1 MRRRQPR
8 VERWAGRHSAAD
20 GGTVQSVDCFARFAM
35 PQSPPA
41 LVPPDTLRWARESMG
56 LTLEEAARKV
66 SVRVQKLECAESGE
80 GYLTLRQAEKA
91 AAAYRRPLAA
101 LFVEKPLAEEPPEVQ
116 FRQLPGAPSLPWKY
130 EMLTLA
136 RLVRERQNAAAEL
149 HDLLEEESPWLSLEI
164 GASDHPAELGAR
176 ARTMLGVELDRQK
189 EWQDP
194 DGYAPLWAWIQA
206 VERLGV
212 LVMQDGSMPLE
223 KMRGFAATHDTVP
236 LIVVNAKDDPRSR
249 AFTVLHELGHLFRAR
264 VGLESLSVTEA
275 WLDEFA
281 STVLMPR
288 SSFAADFKYSIDDLL
303 ESVDDIALLYGVTP
317 RAAAVRIARLQLA
330 TQVAVG
336 EVLEALD
343 ERAARASK
351 RSGGGNYYT
360 NIVGNLG
367 AAFIDLVFSALDVQA
382 ISSPAASGLLGVK
395 VNNFAKLRER
405 TSQRANA

>member
-1 MRRRQPR
+1 
-8 VERWAGRHSAAD
+8 
-20 GGTVQSVDCFARFAM
+20 M

-41 LVPPDTLRWARESMG
+41 LVPPETLRWARESMG
-56 LTLEEAARKV
+56 LSLDEAARKV
-66 SVRVQKLECAESGE
+66 SVSVQKLERAETGE

-91 AAAYRRPLAA
+91 ASAYRRPLAA
-101 LFVEKPLAEEPPEVQ
+101 LFVEKPPAEEPPEVQ
-116 FRQLPGAPSLPWKY
+116 FRQLPGAPRLPWEY

-136 RLVRERQNAAAEL
+136 RLVRERQDAAAEL
-149 HDLLEEESPWLSLEI
+149 YDLLDEESPWLSLEI

-176 ARTMLGVELDRQK
+176 ARTMLGVELDRQR

-194 DGYAPLWAWIQA
+194 DGYTPLWAWIQA

-212 LVMQDGSMPLE
+212 LVMQDGSMRLE
-223 KMRGFAATHDTVP
+223 KMRGFAAMHDTVP
-236 LIVVNAKDDPRSR
+236 MIVVNTKDDPRSR

-264 VGLESLSVTEA
+264 AGLESLSVAEA
-275 WLDEFA
+275 RLDEFA
-281 STVLMPR
+281 STILMPR
-288 SSFAADFKYSIDDLL
+288 NSFAADFKYSTDDLL
-303 ESVDDIALLYGVTP
+303 ESVDDIALQYGVTP
-317 RAAAVRIARLQLA
+317 RAAAVRIARLRLA
-330 TQVAVG
+330 TQAAVD

-343 ERAARASK
+343 ERAARASE

-395 VNNFAKLRER
+395 VNNFAKLRQR
-405 TSQRANA
+405 TSERAGA